1 MRKEYGNTFIEMVQR
16 VVNDGINYYGWNE
29 ALNLGL
35 ELVNR
40 TEIW

>member
-29 ALNLGL
+29 ALNLRL